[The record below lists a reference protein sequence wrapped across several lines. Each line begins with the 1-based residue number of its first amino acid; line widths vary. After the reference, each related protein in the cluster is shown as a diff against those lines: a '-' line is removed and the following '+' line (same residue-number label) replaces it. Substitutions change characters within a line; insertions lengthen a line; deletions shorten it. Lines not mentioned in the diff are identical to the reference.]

1 MAPMITRITRPLPQK
16 SAASLWGPGMLA
28 VALGPPWIVITL
40 DGPVPGGEEVVG
52 GEPVAVEAA

>member
-16 SAASLWGPGMLA
+16 SAASLCGPGMLA

-40 DGPVPGGEEVVG
+40 DRPVPAGEEVVG
-52 GEPVAVEAA
+52 GELLVAEVS